1 MSDRDLRR
9 ILNEIIDDL
18 DSGRLHAPRPR
29 RLMRWLGAPVLAASL
44 GLGVAGCEDRA
55 IGYVDD
61 AEVQQIDAGHS
72 IAALN
77 SLLSEGN
84 GLISDEDLEEFAVAL
99 SPGSS
104 AAVLAFEHTW
114 FKPLRDELVG
124 SGGVLIADLQIPGL
138 VVQEVL
144 DAVAAAETE

>member
-1 MSDRDLRR
+1 MALGPIELLVIGFPGNEFTGGIMPEIERLVESGTITIVDAMM
-9 ILNEIIDDL
+9 ILKEDDGTL
-18 DSGRLHAPRPR
+18 
-29 RLMRWLGAPVLAASL
+29 
-44 GLGVAGCEDRA
+44 EF
-55 IGYVDD
+55 I
-61 AEVQQIDAGHS
+61 EVQQIDAGHS

-114 FKPLRDELVG
+114 FKPLRDELVY
-124 SGGVLIADLQIPGL
+124 SGGVLIADLRIPGL

-144 DAVAAAETE
+144 DAVAEAEAE